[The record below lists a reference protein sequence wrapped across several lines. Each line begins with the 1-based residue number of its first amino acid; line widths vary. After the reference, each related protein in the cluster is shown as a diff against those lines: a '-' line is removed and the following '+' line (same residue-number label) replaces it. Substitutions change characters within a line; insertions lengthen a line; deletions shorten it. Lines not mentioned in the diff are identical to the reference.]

1 MLTKS
6 NTMKIER
13 KGKNKSLIKT
23 PSTTTR
29 ISSKKKIELPIKNEK
44 KNAYKILSK
53 DYIQK
58 KTQKNYKYNNKIL
71 SNNQILMTSNY
82 VLSTNCSDKEEEK
95 KRILSNNI
103 IEEKHLRY
111 LGNLFRKSNLKKTII
126 IDNEGNNNLNLNK
139 NIFLDNKEH
148 KINFQKIKNK
158 IICYRYDN
166 KNLVKK
172 DKYKKTCHNKVI
184 SENIIPSSMKLKDIN
199 LINKNDKKLNKYG
212 IIFNLFNNNIE
223 EMKDIFKKSPLRK
236 KENDNIF
243 INENTNFKNEQ
254 IFSEK
259 DKEEINNIKPLNDNE
274 KKDNENSFFEN
285 CIKDDFYK
293 NFVDENQIPQINI
306 SNCSFDFSSL
316 NSEKSSSIII
326 NTNSDK
332 TICEIDENINSNDNN
347 FIHNFNINPH
357 TLISKKNE
365 KKIIKKYKNGSK
377 STSNINVSN
386 ENKCSVF

>member
-29 ISSKKKIELPIKNEK
+29 LSSKKKIELPIKNEK
-44 KNAYKILSK
+44 KNVYKILTK

-58 KTQKNYKYNNKIL
+58 KTKKNIKHNNKIL
-71 SNNQILMTSNY
+71 SNNQNLMTSNY
-82 VLSTNCSDKEEEK
+82 VLSTNCSDKEVEK

-103 IEEKHLRY
+103 IEEKNLRY

-139 NIFLDNKEH
+139 NIFLDHREH

-223 EMKDIFKKSPLRK
+223 EMKENFKKSPLRK

-243 INENTNFKNEQ
+243 NENINFKNEQ

-259 DKEEINNIKPLNDNE
+259 DKEEINNIKPFNDNE
-274 KKDNENSFFEN
+274 KKDDENSFFEN
-285 CIKDDFYK
+285 CIQDDFYK
-293 NFVDENQIPQINI
+293 NFIDNQRPQINI

-332 TICEIDENINSNDNN
+332 TICEIDENINSHNNN

-365 KKIIKKYKNGSK
+365 KKIIKKYKYGSK

-386 ENKCSVF
+386 DNKCTVF

>member
-29 ISSKKKIELPIKNEK
+29 LSSKKKIELPIKNEK
-44 KNAYKILSK
+44 KNVYKILTK

-58 KTQKNYKYNNKIL
+58 KTKKNIKHNNKIL
-71 SNNQILMTSNY
+71 SNNQNLMTSNY
-82 VLSTNCSDKEEEK
+82 VLSTNCSDKEVEK

-103 IEEKHLRY
+103 IEEKNLRY

-139 NIFLDNKEH
+139 NIFLDHREH

-223 EMKDIFKKSPLRK
+223 EMKENFKKSPLRK

-259 DKEEINNIKPLNDNE
+259 DKEEINNIKPFNDNE
-274 KKDNENSFFEN
+274 KKDDENSFFEN
-285 CIKDDFYK
+285 CIQDDFYK
-293 NFVDENQIPQINI
+293 NFIDNQRPQINI

-332 TICEIDENINSNDNN
+332 TICEIDENINSHNNN
-347 FIHNFNINPH
+347 FLHNFYINPH

-365 KKIIKKYKNGSK
+365 KKIIKKYKYGSK

-386 ENKCSVF
+386 DNKCTVF

>member
-29 ISSKKKIELPIKNEK
+29 LSSKKKIELPIKNEK
-44 KNAYKILSK
+44 KNVYKILTK

-58 KTQKNYKYNNKIL
+58 KTKKNIKHNNKIL
-71 SNNQILMTSNY
+71 SNNQNLMTSNY
-82 VLSTNCSDKEEEK
+82 VLSTNCSDKEVEK

-103 IEEKHLRY
+103 IEEKNLRY

-139 NIFLDNKEH
+139 NIFLDHREH

-158 IICYRYDN
+158 IICNRYDN
-166 KNLVKK
+166 KNLMKK

-243 INENTNFKNEQ
+243 NENINFKNEQ

-259 DKEEINNIKPLNDNE
+259 DKEEINNIKPFNDNE
-274 KKDNENSFFEN
+274 KKDDENSFFEN
-285 CIKDDFYK
+285 CIQDDFYK
-293 NFVDENQIPQINI
+293 NFIDENQRPQINI

-332 TICEIDENINSNDNN
+332 TICEIDENINSHNNN

-365 KKIIKKYKNGSK
+365 KKIIKKYKYGSK

-386 ENKCSVF
+386 DNKCTVF

>member
-29 ISSKKKIELPIKNEK
+29 LSSKKKIELPIKNEK
-44 KNAYKILSK
+44 KNVYKILSK

-58 KTQKNYKYNNKIL
+58 KTKKNIKHNNKIL
-71 SNNQILMTSNY
+71 SNIQNLMTSNY

-103 IEEKHLRY
+103 IEEKNLRY

-158 IICYRYDN
+158 IICNRYDN
-166 KNLVKK
+166 KNLMKK
-172 DKYKKTCHNKVI
+172 DKYKKACHNKVI
-184 SENIIPSSMKLKDIN
+184 SDNIIPSSMKLQDIN
-199 LINKNDKKLNKYG
+199 LMGGNDKKLNKYG

-223 EMKDIFKKSPLRK
+223 EMKDIFKKSSLRK
-236 KENDNIF
+236 KENHSIF
-243 INENTNFKNEQ
+243 INENNNFKNAQ

-259 DKEEINNIKPLNDNE
+259 DKEEIKNIKPLN
-274 KKDNENSFFEN
+274 DNENSFFEN

-306 SNCSFDFSSL
+306 SNCSFDFSSI

-332 TICEIDENINSNDNN
+332 TICEIDENINTNNNN
-347 FIHNFNINPH
+347 FIYNFNIDPH

-365 KKIIKKYKNGSK
+365 KKVIKKYKHGSK

-386 ENKCSVF
+386 DNKCSVF